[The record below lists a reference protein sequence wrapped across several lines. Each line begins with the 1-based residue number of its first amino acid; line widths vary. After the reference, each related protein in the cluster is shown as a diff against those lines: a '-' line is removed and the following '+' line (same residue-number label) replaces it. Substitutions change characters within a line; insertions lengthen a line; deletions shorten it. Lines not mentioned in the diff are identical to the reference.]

1 MKQKERKKRLKST
14 AFNEL
19 IEPLDLGT
27 YKVQR
32 NRTTTSG
39 YVAKS
44 LTLPKIWA
52 DANHIKVGDEVN
64 FTMERNGT
72 LSVRKARDTPA
83 VLKEVAGNVRG
94 MVEA

>member
-1 MKQKERKKRLKST
+1 MKQKESKKSLKSAT
-14 AFNEL
+14 FGEL
-19 IEPLDLGT
+19 IEPLYLGT

-52 DANHIKVGDEVN
+52 DANHIEVGDVLD
-64 FTMERNGT
+64 FIMERNGT
-72 LSVRKARDTPA
+72 LSVRKSMGGR
-83 VLKEVAGNVRG
+83 
-94 MVEA
+94 